1 MGDDIFMEMTF
12 GDAHEV
18 WNRAVCGDKTLS
30 SDEVKAAAQWFDEFS
45 DKLRDKASQSQ
56 QALDDAIERHEDD
69 AAIEK
74 KCKAAESDKCQL
86 EDCIRK
92 HDDLIGWLNTHK

>member
-1 MGDDIFMEMTF
+1 MY
-12 GDAHEV
+12 
-18 WNRAVCGDKTLS
+18 
-30 SDEVKAAAQWFDEFS
+30 
-45 DKLRDKASQSQ
+45 KASQSQ

-74 KCKAAESDKCQL
+74 KSKAAESDKRQL

-92 HDDLIGWLNTHK
+92 HDDLIGWLNTN

>member
-1 MGDDIFMEMTF
+1 MEMTF
-12 GDAHEV
+12 GDAHAV
-18 WNRAVCGDKTLS
+18 WRRAVCGDEALS
-30 SDEVKAAAQWFDEFS
+30 TDEVKAAVQWFDEFS

-74 KCKAAESDKCQL
+74 KSKAAESDKRQF

>member
-1 MGDDIFMEMTF
+1 MEMTF

-18 WNRAVCGDKTLS
+18 WNRAVSGDNTLS
-30 SDEVKAAAQWFDEFS
+30 TDEVKAAAQWFDEFS

-74 KCKAAESDKCQL
+74 KSKAPESDKRQL

-92 HDDLIGWLNTHK
+92 YDDLIGWLNTN